1 MSLHRMVCRQCRAAE
16 KDCQWI
22 WPGRSKKTRSC
33 QSCSHFKARC
43 ELEGEEK
50 KEAEEF
56 DKGLQGK
63 KRGGKR
69 KRDSAGEQK
78 PGQSEPKKRRGD
90 DDEEY
95 EDDDDREAL
104 PQP

>member
-1 MSLHRMVCRQCRAAE
+1 MHRMVCRQCRAAE

-50 KEAEEF
+50 KEADICLF
-56 DKGLQGK
+56 YLAMARIASRICSPCGD
-63 KRGGKR
+63 
-69 KRDSAGEQK
+69 
-78 PGQSEPKKRRGD
+78 EPMRASRAV
-90 DDEEY
+90 
-95 EDDDDREAL
+95 R
-104 PQP
+104 